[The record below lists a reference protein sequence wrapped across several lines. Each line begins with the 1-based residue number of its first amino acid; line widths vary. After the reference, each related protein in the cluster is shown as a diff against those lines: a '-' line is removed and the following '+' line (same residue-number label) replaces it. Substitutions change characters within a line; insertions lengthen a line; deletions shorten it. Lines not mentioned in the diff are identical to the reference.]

1 MQFKTFLETNKI
13 SFSSLD
19 LQASVLHQNDQIEG
33 NARPMLYQMGG
44 GEQLMEQIW
53 SPIGPPTYYMIV
65 TSGKLCK
72 DLPKVTF
79 IIVIRKKSQ
88 KYL

>member
-1 MQFKTFLETNKI
+1 MQFKKILETIEI

-33 NARPMLYQMGG
+33 NARPMLYQM

-72 DLPKVTF
+72 DLPKETF

>member
-1 MQFKTFLETNKI
+1 
-13 SFSSLD
+13 
-19 LQASVLHQNDQIEG
+19 
-33 NARPMLYQMGG
+33 MLYQMGG

-53 SPIGPPTYYMIV
+53 APIGPPTYYMIV

-72 DLPKVTF
+72 DLPKETF